1 MLQADGKP
9 TTPFI
14 VEANPAHIFDAA
26 AIDAVMGGRYDTSK
40 FTDKTPKR
48 ARVRLTFRPS

>member
-9 TTPFI
+9 TQPTI
-14 VEANPAHIFDAA
+14 AELNPPKIFDSA
-26 AIDAVMGGRYDTSK
+26 AIEAVMGAKYDTSK